1 MRKFSMIK
9 IENNLARVLLGI
21 NTVSISKGRIGD
33 SELFTVLSFNEQI
46 GKDLKSVLVSFP
58 NSESVDLVINKLK
71 EIKKDIKKLERK
83 SNNKLDNK

>member
-1 MRKFSMIK
+1 MIK